1 MTAVGI
7 ESITVLIVVSLLALM
22 ALGVPL
28 GITTLTVSLA
38 TALLYFGERAGF
50 FIVAANVGEVLHKY
64 ELIAVPFFVFM
75 ANVLERSGIAKS
87 MFDSMAIMGGRFR
100 GSVGVQTTF
109 VAVLLAAM
117 SGIMGGEIV
126 MLGLIALPQMMRLG
140 YDRKLA
146 IGIICAAGALATLI
160 PPSVVLIIY
169 GLAAQVSITR
179 LFAASAVP
187 GLILAG
193 LYVAY
198 ILVRVRLRPEMAP
211 IYDVPETGL
220 PFLQRVK
227 YLRGIVL
234 PALLIGAVL
243 GVIYSGIAT
252 VTEAAAIGAVGAVVV
267 AGIRRELNWTMARD
281 AMRQTVLTVGSI
293 IWLVLGAVSLIGIY
307 NRIGGGDFLRGVLT
321 SLEIGPIWVIVVM
334 MLIVMVLGTFLEW
347 IAIIF
352 ITVPIFAPVV
362 VDLGFDPVWF
372 GVLFAMN
379 IQMYYLSPP
388 FGPACFFLK
397 SVAPREIQLQEIFVA
412 VLPFIAL
419 QAVGLLLVLAF
430 PNLALWLPALLD

>member
-1 MTAVGI
+1 MGI
-7 ESITVLIVVSLLALM
+7 EIITLLIIISLLALM

-38 TALLYFGERAGF
+38 TAILYFGERAGF

-169 GLAAQVSITR
+169 GLAAQVSITK

-187 GLILAG
+187 GLILAS
-193 LYVAY
+193 LYITY
-198 ILVRVRLRPEMAP
+198 ILVRVRLNPAMAP
-211 IYDVPETGL
+211 IYDVPETAL
-220 PFLQRVK
+220 PFFKRLK
-227 YLRGIVL
+227 FLKGIVL
-234 PALLIGAVL
+234 PAILIGTVL
-243 GVIYSGIAT
+243 GVIYSGVAT
-252 VTEAAAIGAVGAVVV
+252 VTEAAAIGAVGALVV
-267 AGIRRELNWTMARD
+267 AAARKELNWTMTRD

-293 IWLVLGAVSLIGIY
+293 IWLVIGAVSLIGIY
-307 NRIGGGDFLRGVLT
+307 NRIGGGEFLRGILT
-321 SLEIGPIWVIVVM
+321 SLDIGPIWVIVVM

-362 VDLGFDPVWF
+362 IDLGFDPVWF

-397 SVAPREIQLQEIFVA
+397 SVAPKEIQLQEIFVA

-419 QAVGLLLVLAF
+419 QAVGLFLVLAF
-430 PNLALWLPALLD
+430 PQLALWLPAMLD

>member
-1 MTAVGI
+1 MGI
-7 ESITVLIVVSLLALM
+7 EIITLLIVAALLALM

-38 TALLYFGERAGF
+38 TAILYFGTRAGF

-87 MFDSMAIMGGRFR
+87 LFDSMAIMGGRFR
-100 GSVGVQTTF
+100 GSVAVQTCV
-109 VAVLLAAM
+109 VAVVLAAM

-126 MLGLIALPQMMRLG
+126 MLGLIALPQMLRLG
-140 YDRKLA
+140 YDRKLS

-160 PPSVVLIIY
+160 PPSVVLIVY
-169 GLAAQVSITR
+169 GLAAQVSITK

-187 GLILAG
+187 GLMLAS
-193 LYVAY
+193 LFIAY
-198 ILVRVRLRPEMAP
+198 ILVRVRLNPELAP
-211 IYDVPETGL
+211 VFDIPETGL
-220 PFLQRVK
+220 PFFQR
-227 YLRGIVL
+227 LRFLKGVVL
-234 PALLIGAVL
+234 PGLLIGAVL

-267 AGIRRELNWTMARD
+267 AGIRRELSWKMTRD

-307 NRIGGGDFLRGVLT
+307 NRIGGGEFLRGMLN
-321 SLEIGPIWVIVVM
+321 SLDLAPILIIVVM

-379 IQMYYLSPP
+379 IQIYYLSPP

-397 SVAPREIQLQEIFVA
+397 SVAPKGIELQEIFSA

-419 QAVGLLLVLAF
+419 QAVGLFLVLFF
-430 PNLALWLPALLD
+430 PEIALWLPGLFE

>member
-1 MTAVGI
+1 MGI
-7 ESITVLIVVSLLALM
+7 EIITLLIVLALLALM
-22 ALGVPL
+22 AVGVPL
-28 GITTLTVSLA
+28 GVTTLTVSLA
-38 TALLYFGERAGF
+38 TAILYFGERAGF
-50 FIVAANVGEVLHKY
+50 FIVAANVSEVLHKY

-87 MFDSMAIMGGRFR
+87 LFDSMAIMGGRFR
-100 GSVGVQTTF
+100 GSVGVQTCI
-109 VAVLLAAM
+109 VAVVLAAM

-126 MLGLIALPQMMRLG
+126 MLGLIALPQMLRLG
-140 YDRKLA
+140 YDKHLS

-169 GLAAQVSITR
+169 GLAAQVSITK

-187 GLILAG
+187 GLILAS
-193 LYVAY
+193 LYIVY
-198 ILVRVRLRPEMAP
+198 ILVRVRLNPSLAP
-211 IYDVPETGL
+211 IYDIPETGL
-220 PFLQRVK
+220 PFLQRLKFMKGV
-227 YLRGIVL
+227 IL
-234 PALLIGAVL
+234 PAILIGAVL

-252 VTEAAAIGAVGAVVV
+252 VTEAAAIGAVGALVV
-267 AGIRRELNWTMARD
+267 AALRGELNWRMARD

-307 NRIGGGDFLRGVLT
+307 NRIGGGEFLRGLLT
-321 SLEIGPIWVIVVM
+321 GLDVAPLTVIIVM

-362 VDLGFDPVWF
+362 IDLGFDPVWF

-379 IQMYYLSPP
+379 IQIYYLSPP

-397 SVAPREIQLQEIFVA
+397 SVAPKGIELQDIFVA

-419 QAVGLLLVLAF
+419 QALGLFLVLF
-430 PNLALWLPALLD
+430 IPELALWLPSMLD

>member
-1 MTAVGI
+1 MGI
-7 ESITVLIVVSLLALM
+7 EIITLLIVISLLGLM

-28 GITTLTVSLA
+28 
-38 TALLYFGERAGF
+38 
-50 FIVAANVGEVLHKY
+50 AANVGEVLHKY

-109 VAVLLAAM
+109 VAVILAAM

-169 GLAAQVSITR
+169 GLAAQVSITK
-179 LFAASAVP
+179 LFAAAAMP
-187 GLILAG
+187 GLLLAS
-193 LYVAY
+193 LYIAY
-198 ILVRVRLRPEMAP
+198 ILVRVRLNPGLAP

-220 PFLQRVK
+220 PFFKRLK
-227 YLRGIVL
+227 YLKGIIL
-234 PALLIGAVL
+234 PAMLIGTVL
-243 GVIYSGIAT
+243 GVIYSGVAT
-252 VTEAAAIGAVGAVVV
+252 VTEAAAIGAVGALVV
-267 AGIRRELNWTMARD
+267 AATRRELTWKMSRD

-293 IWLVLGAVSLIGIY
+293 IWLVIGAVSLIGIY
-307 NRIGGGDFLRGVLT
+307 NRIGGGEFLRGVLT
-321 SLEIGPIWVIVVM
+321 SLDIGPIWVIVVM

-362 VDLGFDPVWF
+362 IDLGFDPIWF

-397 SVAPREIQLQEIFVA
+397 SVAPKEVTLQEIFVA

-419 QAVGLLLVLAF
+419 QAIGLFLVLMF
-430 PNLALWLPALLD
+430 PQIALWLPSLLD

>member
-1 MTAVGI
+1 MGI
-7 ESITVLIVVSLLALM
+7 EYITLLIVLSLLSLM

-28 GITTLTVSLA
+28 GITTLTVSLV
-38 TALLYFGERAGF
+38 TAILYFGVRAGF
-50 FIVAANVGEVLHKY
+50 FIVAANVSEVLHKY

-87 MFDSMAIMGGRFR
+87 LFDSMAILGGRFR
-100 GSVGVQTTF
+100 GSVGVQTCL
-109 VAVLLAAM
+109 VAVVLAAM

-126 MLGLIALPQMMRLG
+126 MLGLIALPQMLRLG
-140 YDRKLA
+140 YDKKLS

-169 GLAAQVSITR
+169 GLAAQVSITK

-187 GLILAG
+187 GALLAA
-193 LYVAY
+193 LYITY
-198 ILVRVRLRPEMAP
+198 ILVRVRLNPSLAP
-211 IYDVPETGL
+211 IYDIPETGL
-220 PFLQRVK
+220 PFWQRLK
-227 YLRGIVL
+227 YMKGVIL
-234 PALLIGAVL
+234 PALLIGTVL
-243 GVIYSGIAT
+243 GVIYSGVAT
-252 VTEAAAIGAVGAVVV
+252 VTEAAAIGAVGSLVV
-267 AGIRRELNWTMARD
+267 AGIQGELRWTMARD
-281 AMRQTVLTVGSI
+281 AMRQTALTVGSI

-307 NRIGGGDFLRGVLT
+307 NRIGGGEFLRGIL
-321 SLEIGPIWVIVVM
+321 IGLDVAPLMVIVVM
-334 MLIVMVLGTFLEW
+334 MLIIMVLGTFLEW

-362 VDLGFDPVWF
+362 IDLGFDPIWF

-379 IQMYYLSPP
+379 IQIYYLSPP

-397 SVAPREIQLQEIFVA
+397 SVAPKGIELQDIFLA

-419 QAVGLLLVLAF
+419 QALGLFLVLFF
-430 PNLALWLPALLD
+430 PELALWLPAKLD

>member
-1 MTAVGI
+1 MGI
-7 ESITVLIVVSLLALM
+7 EIITLLIVASLLGLM

-38 TALLYFGERAGF
+38 TAILYFGERAGF

-169 GLAAQVSITR
+169 GLAAQVSITK

-187 GLILAG
+187 GLILAT
-193 LYVAY
+193 LYIIY
-198 ILVRVRLRPEMAP
+198 ILVRVRLNPSLAP

-220 PFLQRVK
+220 PFFQRMR
-227 YLRGIVL
+227 YLKGIIL
-234 PALLIGAVL
+234 PALLIGTVL
-243 GVIYSGIAT
+243 GVIYSGVAT
-252 VTEAAAIGAVGAVVV
+252 VTEAAAIGAVGALVV
-267 AGIRRELNWTMARD
+267 AAARKELNWVMARD

-293 IWLVLGAVSLIGIY
+293 IWLVIGAVSLIGIY
-307 NRIGGGDFLRGVLT
+307 NRIGGGEFLRGVLT
-321 SLEIGPIWVIVVM
+321 SLDIGPIWVIVVM

-362 VDLGFDPVWF
+362 IDLGFDPVWF

-397 SVAPREIQLQEIFVA
+397 SVAPKEIQLQEIFVA

-419 QAVGLLLVLAF
+419 QAVGLFLVLAF
-430 PNLALWLPALLD
+430 PQLALWLPSMLD

>member
-1 MTAVGI
+1 MGI
-7 ESITVLIVVSLLALM
+7 EIITLLIVAGLLALM

-28 GITTLTVSLA
+28 GVTTLTVSLA

-87 MFDSMAIMGGRFR
+87 LFDSMAIMGGRFR
-100 GSVGVQTTF
+100 GSVAVQTCI
-109 VAVLLAAM
+109 VAVVLAAM

-126 MLGLIALPQMMRLG
+126 MLGLIALPQMLRLG
-140 YDRKLA
+140 YDRKLS

-160 PPSVVLIIY
+160 PPSVVLIVY
-169 GLAAQVSITR
+169 GLAAQVSITK
-179 LFAASAVP
+179 LFASSVVP
-187 GLILAG
+187 GLLLAT
-193 LYVAY
+193 LYIGY
-198 ILVRVRLRPEMAP
+198 ILIRVRLNPAMAP
-211 IYDVPETGL
+211 IYDIPETGL
-220 PFLQRVK
+220 PFFQRLK
-227 YLRGIVL
+227 FLRGTIL
-234 PALLIGAVL
+234 PGVLIGAVL

-252 VTEAAAIGAVGAVVV
+252 VTEAAAVGAVGAVGV
-267 AGIRRELNWTMARD
+267 AAIRRELNWRMMRD

-293 IWLVLGAVSLIGIY
+293 IWLVLGAISLIGIY
-307 NRIGGGDFLRGVLT
+307 NRIGGGDFLRGLLT
-321 SLEIGPIWVIVVM
+321 SLDIPPIMVIVVM

-347 IAIIF
+347 IAILF

-362 VDLGFDPVWF
+362 VDLGYDPIWF

-379 IQMYYLSPP
+379 IQIYYLSPP

-397 SVAPREIQLQEIFVA
+397 SVAPKSIELQEIFAA
-412 VLPFIAL
+412 VMPFIAL
-419 QAVGLLLVLAF
+419 QAVGMFLVLFF
-430 PNLALWLPALLD
+430 PQIALWLPAMFQ

>member
-1 MTAVGI
+1 MGI
-7 ESITVLIVVSLLALM
+7 ETITILIVVSLLALM

-38 TALLYFGERAGF
+38 TAVLYFGERAGF

-109 VAVLLAAM
+109 VAVILAAM

-169 GLAAQVSITR
+169 GLAAQVSITK
-179 LFAASAVP
+179 LFAAAAMP
-187 GLILAG
+187 GLLLAS
-193 LYVAY
+193 LYITY
-198 ILVRVRLRPEMAP
+198 ILVRVRLNPALAP

-220 PFLQRVK
+220 PFFKRLK
-227 YLRGIVL
+227 YLKGIIL
-234 PALLIGAVL
+234 PAMLIGTVL
-243 GVIYSGIAT
+243 GVIYSGVAT
-252 VTEAAAIGAVGAVVV
+252 VTEAAAIGAVGALVV
-267 AGIRRELNWTMARD
+267 AATRRELTWKMSRD

-293 IWLVLGAVSLIGIY
+293 IWLVIGAVSLIGIY
-307 NRIGGGDFLRGVLT
+307 NRVGGGEFLRGTLT
-321 SLEIGPIWVIVVM
+321 ALDIGPIWVIVVM

-362 VDLGFDPVWF
+362 IDLGFDPIWF

-397 SVAPREIQLQEIFVA
+397 SVAPKEVTLQEIFVA

-419 QAVGLLLVLAF
+419 QAVGLFLVLMF
-430 PNLALWLPALLD
+430 PQIALWLPSMLD

>member
-1 MTAVGI
+1 MGI
-7 ESITVLIVVSLLALM
+7 EYITLLIVVSLLALM

-28 GITTLTVSLA
+28 GITTLTVSLG
-38 TALLYFGERAGF
+38 TAILYFGERAGF
-50 FIVAANVGEVLHKY
+50 FVVAANVGEVLHKY

-75 ANVLERSGIAKS
+75 ANVLERSGIARS
-87 MFDSMAIMGGRFR
+87 LFDSMAIMGGRFR
-100 GSVGVQTTF
+100 GSVAVQTCV
-109 VAVLLAAM
+109 VAVVLAAM

-126 MLGLIALPQMMRLG
+126 MLGLIALPQMLRLG
-140 YDRKLA
+140 YDRKLS

-169 GLAAQVSITR
+169 GLAAQVSITK

-187 GLILAG
+187 GLLLAS
-193 LYVAY
+193 LFITY
-198 ILVRVRLRPEMAP
+198 ILVRVRLNPGLAP
-211 IYDVPETGL
+211 IYDIPETGL
-220 PFLQRVK
+220 PFFSRLKFLKGVI
-227 YLRGIVL
+227 LPGVL
-234 PALLIGAVL
+234 IAGVL
-243 GVIYSGIAT
+243 GVIYSGVAT
-252 VTEAAAIGAVGAVVV
+252 VTEAAALGAVGAIVV
-267 AGIRRELNWTMARD
+267 AAVRKELTWVMARD

-307 NRIGGGDFLRGVLT
+307 NRIGGGEFLRGLLT
-321 SLEIGPIWVIVVM
+321 ALDIAPIWVIVVM

-362 VDLGFDPVWF
+362 IDLGYDPVWF

-379 IQMYYLSPP
+379 IQIYYLSPP

-397 SVAPREIQLQEIFVA
+397 SVAPKGIELQEIFRA
-412 VLPFIAL
+412 VLPFIGL
-419 QAVGLLLVLAF
+419 QAIGLFIVLFF
-430 PNLALWLPALLD
+430 PQVALWLPSMLE

>member
-1 MTAVGI
+1 MGI
-7 ESITVLIVVSLLALM
+7 EYITILIVASLLALM
-22 ALGVPL
+22 ALGIPL
-28 GITTLTVSLA
+28 GITTLAVSLG
-38 TALLYFGERAGF
+38 TAILYFGERAGF
-50 FIVAANVGEVLHKY
+50 FLVSANVTEVLHKY

-75 ANVLERSGIAKS
+75 ANVLERSGVARTL
-87 MFDSMAIMGGRFR
+87 FESMAIMGGRFR
-100 GSVGVQTTF
+100 GSVAVQTTV

-126 MLGLIALPQMMRLG
+126 MLGLIALPQMLRLG
-140 YDRKLA
+140 YDRKLS

-169 GLAAQVSITR
+169 GLAAQVSITQ

-187 GLILAG
+187 GCLLAA
-193 LYVAY
+193 LFIAY
-198 ILVRVRLRPEMAP
+198 ILVRVRLNPAMAP
-211 IYDVPETGL
+211 IYDIPETGL
-220 PFLQRVK
+220 PFFQRLTFLK
-227 YLRGIVL
+227 GAIL
-234 PALLIGAVL
+234 PAILIVAVL

-252 VTEAAAIGAVGAVVV
+252 VTEAAAIGAVGALVV
-267 AGIRRELNWTMARD
+267 AGVRRELNWPMVRD

-293 IWLVLGAVSLIGIY
+293 IWLVLGSVSLIGIY
-307 NRIGGGDFLRGVLT
+307 NRIGGGDFLRELLT
-321 SLEIGPIWVIVVM
+321 SLHIAPIMVIVVM

-347 IAIIF
+347 IAILF

-362 VDLGFDPVWF
+362 SDLGFDPVWF

-379 IQMYYLSPP
+379 IQIYYLSPP

-397 SVAPREIQLQEIFVA
+397 SVTKDIELQEIFAA

-419 QAVGLLLVLAF
+419 QAIGLFLVLFF
-430 PNLALWLPALLD
+430 PQIALWLPSVLNGG

>member
-1 MTAVGI
+1 MGI
-7 ESITVLIVVSLLALM
+7 ETITLLIVVSLLALM

-38 TALLYFGERAGF
+38 TAILYFGERAGF
-50 FIVAANVGEVLHKY
+50 FIVAANVSEVLHKY

-169 GLAAQVSITR
+169 GLAAQVSITK
-179 LFAASAVP
+179 LFAAAVVP
-187 GLILAG
+187 GLILAT
-193 LYVAY
+193 LYIIY
-198 ILVRVRLRPEMAP
+198 ILVRVRLNPAMAP
-211 IYDVPETGL
+211 VYDVPETGL
-220 PFLQRVK
+220 PFFQRLK
-227 YLRGIVL
+227 FLKGIIL
-234 PALLIGAVL
+234 PAILIGTVL
-243 GVIYSGIAT
+243 GVIYSGVAT
-252 VTEAAAIGAVGAVVV
+252 VTEAAAIGAVGALVV
-267 AGIRRELNWTMARD
+267 AAVRKELNWIMARD

-293 IWLVLGAVSLIGIY
+293 IWLVIGAVSLIGIY

-321 SLEIGPIWVIVVM
+321 SLDVGPIWVIVVM

-362 VDLGFDPVWF
+362 IDLGFDPVWF

-397 SVAPREIQLQEIFVA
+397 SVAPKEIQLQEIFLA

-419 QAVGLLLVLAF
+419 QAVGLFLVLAF
-430 PNLALWLPALLD
+430 PGLALWLPSILD

>member
-1 MTAVGI
+1 MGI
-7 ESITVLIVVSLLALM
+7 EVITLLIVAALLALM
-22 ALGVPL
+22 AFGVPL
-28 GITTLTVSLA
+28 GITTLVVSLG
-38 TALLYFGERAGF
+38 TAVLNFGERAGF

-75 ANVLERSGIAKS
+75 ANLLERSGIAKS
-87 MFDSMAIMGGRFR
+87 LFDSMAILGGRFR
-100 GSVGVQTTF
+100 GSVGVQTTI
-109 VAVLLAAM
+109 VAVVLAAM

-126 MLGLIALPQMMRLG
+126 MLGLIALPQMLRLG
-140 YDRKLA
+140 YDQKLA

-160 PPSVVLIIY
+160 PPSVVLIVY

-179 LFAASAVP
+179 LFMASVVP
-187 GLILAG
+187 GLILAS
-193 LYVAY
+193 LYIAY
-198 ILVRVRLRPEMAP
+198 ILVRVRLNLALAP
-211 IYDVPETGL
+211 IYDIPETGL
-220 PFLQRVK
+220 PFVQR
-227 YLRGIVL
+227 LAFMRGVIL
-234 PALLIGAVL
+234 PGLLIGAVL

-252 VTEAAAIGAVGAVVV
+252 VTEAAALGAVGALVV
-267 AGIRRELNWTMARD
+267 AAIRRELTWTMSRD

-307 NRIGGGDFLRGVLT
+307 NRIGGGDFLRGLLT
-321 SLEIGPIWVIVVM
+321 SLDVGPIWVIVAM

-362 VDLGFDPVWF
+362 IDLGFDPIWF
-372 GVLFAMN
+372 GVLFAMD

-397 SVAPREIQLQEIFVA
+397 SVAPKDIELQEIFAA

-419 QAVGLLLVLAF
+419 QAVGLFLVLSF
-430 PNLALWLPALLD
+430 PGLALWLPRLLE

>member
-1 MTAVGI
+1 MGI
-7 ESITVLIVVSLLALM
+7 EIITLLIVISLLALM
-22 ALGVPL
+22 AIGLPL

-38 TALLYFGERAGF
+38 TAVLYFGERAGF
-50 FIVAANVGEVLHKY
+50 FVVAANVGEVLHKY

-169 GLAAQVSITR
+169 GLAAQVSITK

-187 GLILAG
+187 GLILAS
-193 LYVAY
+193 LYVIY
-198 ILVRVRLRPEMAP
+198 ILVRVRLRPEIAP
-211 IYDVPETGL
+211 VYDVPETGL
-220 PFLQRVK
+220 PFLQRLK
-227 YLRGIVL
+227 YLKGIIL
-234 PALLIGAVL
+234 PGILIGAVL
-243 GVIYSGIAT
+243 GVIYTGVAT
-252 VTEAAAIGAVGAVVV
+252 VTEAAAIGAVGAVIV
-267 AGIRRELNWTMARD
+267 AGVRKELTWVMCRD

-293 IWLVLGAVSLIGIY
+293 IWLVIGAVSLIGIY

-321 SLEIGPIWVIVVM
+321 SLDIGPIWVIVVM

-397 SVAPREIQLQEIFVA
+397 SVAPKEVTLQEIFVA

-419 QAVGLLLVLAF
+419 QSVGLFLVLAF
-430 PNLALWLPALLD
+430 PQLALWLPAMLD

>member
-1 MTAVGI
+1 MGI
-7 ESITVLIVVSLLALM
+7 EYITLLIVLSLLALM

-38 TALLYFGERAGF
+38 TAILYFGVRAGF
-50 FIVAANVGEVLHKY
+50 FIVAANVSEVLHKY

-87 MFDSMAIMGGRFR
+87 LFDSMAILGGRFR
-100 GSVGVQTTF
+100 GSVGVQTCL
-109 VAVLLAAM
+109 VAVVLAAM

-126 MLGLIALPQMMRLG
+126 MLGLIALPQMLRLG
-140 YDRKLA
+140 YDKKLS

-169 GLAAQVSITR
+169 GLAAQVSITK

-187 GLILAG
+187 GALLAA
-193 LYVAY
+193 LYITY
-198 ILVRVRLRPEMAP
+198 ILVRVRLNPSLAP
-211 IYDVPETGL
+211 IYDIPETGL
-220 PFLQRVK
+220 PFWQRLK
-227 YLRGIVL
+227 YMKGVIL
-234 PALLIGAVL
+234 PALLIGTVL
-243 GVIYSGIAT
+243 GVIYSGVAT
-252 VTEAAAIGAVGAVVV
+252 VTEAAAIGAVGSLVV
-267 AGIRRELNWTMARD
+267 AGIQGELRWTMARD
-281 AMRQTVLTVGSI
+281 AMRQTALTVGSI

-307 NRIGGGDFLRGVLT
+307 NRIGGGEFLRGIL
-321 SLEIGPIWVIVVM
+321 IGLDVAPLMVIIVM
-334 MLIVMVLGTFLEW
+334 MLIIMVLGTFLEW

-362 VDLGFDPVWF
+362 VDLGFDPIWF

-379 IQMYYLSPP
+379 IQIYYLSPP

-397 SVAPREIQLQEIFVA
+397 SVAPKGIELQDIFLA

-419 QAVGLLLVLAF
+419 QALGLSLVLFF
-430 PNLALWLPALLD
+430 PELALWLPAKLD